1 MGCGASKPPKPS
13 AAEGLPLVVDKAAAE
28 PEPKLFTAL
37 SSTSPWNT
45 VKVDSVPTSVRS
57 RKLSNPEPTDAALNP
72 PAPPEEASSDAS
84 DAEGDGNFMMQQYT
98 TSEDEDDSDEDDDDG
113 DGDGGDGDDGND
125 EKKEGEGDGSFMM
138 QQYSASSSADS
149 SDEEQDTTTEEEEEE
164 APLTIGDR
172 VDDALAPDYTGAHFG
187 RLRTTD
193 RPTLSPGWAASSHRW
208 TLLHV
213 CSQTF
218 RR

>member
-1 MGCGASKPPKPS
+1 MGCGASKSKPS

-72 PAPPEEASSDAS
+72 PAPPEEASSDSDAS

-98 TSEDEDDSDEDDDDG
+98 TSEDEDDSDDDDDGG
-113 DGDGGDGDDGND
+113 DGDGGND
-125 EKKEGEGDGSFMM
+125 EQKEGEGDGSFMM
-138 QQYSASSSADS
+138 QQYSSSSSANS

-172 VDDALAPDYTGAHFG
+172 VDDALAPDYTGAHLG
-187 RLRTTD
+187 RLLAGLGCVFTPLR
-193 RPTLSPGWAASSHRW
+193 
-208 TLLHV
+208 LL

>member
-1 MGCGASKPPKPS
+1 MGCGASKSKPS

-98 TSEDEDDSDEDDDDG
+98 TSEDEDDSDDDDDDDG
-113 DGDGGDGDDGND
+113 GDDDDDGVRPGALSSYT
-125 EKKEGEGDGSFMM
+125 KCYRPGEGL
-138 QQYSASSSADS
+138 DS
-149 SDEEQDTTTEEEEEE
+149 WLLQIVFSW
-164 APLTIGDR
+164 
-172 VDDALAPDYTGAHFG
+172 
-187 RLRTTD
+187 
-193 RPTLSPGWAASSHRW
+193 RP
-208 TLLHV
+208 
-213 CSQTF
+213 
-218 RR
+218 

>member
-57 RKLSNPEPTDAALNP
+57 RKLDNPEPTDAALNP

-98 TSEDEDDSDEDDDDG
+98 TSEDEDDSDDDGNDDDDDG
-113 DGDGGDGDDGND
+113 DD
-125 EKKEGEGDGSFMM
+125 EKKDQKEPVKKDGEGDGSFMM
-138 QQYSASSSADS
+138 QQYSSSSSANS
-149 SDEEQDTTTEEEEEE
+149 SDEDQDTTTEEEEE

-172 VDDALAPDYTGAHFG
+172 VDDALAPDYTGAHLG
-187 RLRTTD
+187 RLRTT
-193 RPTLSPGWAASSHRW
+193 
-208 TLLHV
+208 LLAGLGCV
-213 CSQTF
+213 FTPLRLLCSQTF